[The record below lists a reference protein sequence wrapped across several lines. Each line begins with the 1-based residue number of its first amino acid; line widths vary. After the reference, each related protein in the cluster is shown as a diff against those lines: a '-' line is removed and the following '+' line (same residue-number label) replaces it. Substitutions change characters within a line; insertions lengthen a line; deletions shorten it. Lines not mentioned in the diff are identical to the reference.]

1 MVNAKINGKAIQV
14 DKGTSILKAAE
25 MAGYKIPTLCYLEEI
40 NEIGACRVC
49 LVEIEGKKNLV
60 AACNNV
66 VEEGMSILT
75 NSPKVQSARKT
86 DVELIL

>member
-40 NEIGACRVC
+40 NEKSGHAEYVWWRLKGKRIWWLPAIMWWRKVC
-49 LVEIEGKKNLV
+49 PFSPT
-60 AACNNV
+60 ARRCNPPAKR
-66 VEEGMSILT
+66 MWS
-75 NSPKVQSARKT
+75 
-86 DVELIL
+86 